1 MQWDARRNRRPRLSP
16 CPRHE
21 VAVNEREPE
30 YVHPCRAGNGRNCQM
45 ERAMR
50 IGCPKEIKTLEYRV
64 GLVPG
69 SGRELGQFNWIHGL
83 AVPSDDV
90 IYVADMNNWRVQK
103 LILNP

>member
-1 MQWDARRNRRPRLSP
+1 MSAPWALCIS
-16 CPRHE
+16 
-21 VAVNEREPE
+21 
-30 YVHPCRAGNGRNCQM
+30 NGPTQYLWASD
-45 ERAMR
+45 ETPGR
-50 IGCPKEIKTLEYRV
+50 IYKITLEGEILGV
-64 GLVPG
+64 LGT